1 VSTKQHATKRDRR
14 SSRLAATVRCFAVD
28 CSGATAVEYGVLI
41 LIGIAIMEVVS
52 QIGGSVSGMFEM
64 LKGAFG

>member
-1 VSTKQHATKRDRR
+1 VSHKQPSAKQDQR

-41 LIGIAIMEVVS
+41 LIGIAIMAVVS

>member
-1 VSTKQHATKRDRR
+1 MSTTQHATKRARPM
-14 SSRLAATVRCFAVD
+14 SRLAATARCFAAD
-28 CSGATAVEYGVLI
+28 CSGATAVEYGVLV
-41 LIGIAIMEVVS
+41 LIGIAIMALVS

>member
-14 SSRLAATVRCFAVD
+14 SSRLAATVRC
-28 CSGATAVEYGVLI
+28 GATAVEYGVLI

>member
-1 VSTKQHATKRDRR
+1 
-14 SSRLAATVRCFAVD
+14 VRCFAVD

-41 LIGIAIMEVVS
+41 LIGIAVMAVVS
-52 QIGGSVSGMFEM
+52 QIGGSVSGMFET